1 MSAVLAIALVGAA
14 VWLMKGRI
22 SSARAE
28 SRDRAGKPA
37 KAPRSTLLGHWLD
50 GRARYH
56 KAQLD
61 DWLEERR
68 QGRKSGTHTAP
79 PAPPKQTV
87 RGNIVP
93 DGPGPGPSAPAAP
106 RAVPPQG
113 RQSPPPGARMFPGPA
128 AAVPPS
134 APAGPPANGSGPQR
148 QQPSSPAGSAPAQPQ
163 SPNPQPSGGSPV
175 SNPVEQMVEG
185 INAIRAEAMSGGI
198 HAKHRAIKAAVEG
211 GERFAALMTS
221 LSRELSEPGMHYGPE
236 ITEPLSRM
244 GQFFGA
250 GAATGSEA
258 DASMASLKNTTLGD
272 LAQSARQAPD
282 HSELSEAKGNVF
294 ANPKSES

>member
-50 GRARYH
+50 GKARQQ

-61 DWLEERR
+61 DWLEQRR
-68 QGRKSGTHTAP
+68 ADRKNGTSAAAP
-79 PAPPKQTV
+79 EPPRQTV
-87 RGNIVP
+87 RGKVVTGMEP
-93 DGPGPGPSAPAAP
+93 PGAA
-106 RAVPPQG
+106 APQG
-113 RQSPPPGARMFPGPA
+113 RQSPPPGARTFPGPA
-128 AAVPPS
+128 TAVPPF